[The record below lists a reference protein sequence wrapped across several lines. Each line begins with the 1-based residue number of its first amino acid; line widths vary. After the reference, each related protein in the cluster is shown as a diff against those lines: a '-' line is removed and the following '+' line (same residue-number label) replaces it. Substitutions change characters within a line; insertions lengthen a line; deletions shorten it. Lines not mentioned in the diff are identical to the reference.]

1 MSDLPPLDHNL
12 FSLCKEIGEM
22 RRGGSKENQKP
33 HKLFMLLAV
42 LDLFDQKLLSENRIF
57 FNQQLIKNFEKYFRI
72 YADDTDWCQPGPP
85 FFHLRSASFW
95 NHEIKPG
102 REAAYS
108 KLVTSGGGV
117 KRIKDNIE
125 YAFFDDSSYYLLC
138 EESNREYLRNYIIK
152 VLGELANLI
161 DTERIPTVFHESFA
175 LSRYKMAQVINSLAQ
190 PPQYGYLRSKEKREK
205 YFREHTQLGLNYVKA
220 MPEYAKGSGLLSF
233 EYDLTNFGEALHQ
246 YDPLLEQLSTQWL
259 MHYHLSAP
267 HGPGPIFWNNLVVT
281 HFRSGDEFSQKQL
294 AQEIGEIYAKD
305 KGKSLSPNSATSTA
319 NAFLETY
326 VKSDGLGNLGI
337 LEEIGDNYYRVQETD
352 SPPIWVVA
360 IAVLDYWQSH
370 FPKQVTVNLSSLTS
384 ESGLA
389 SLFKISRSRL
399 DIILGEMREIG
410 VVELFRVAPPYQ
422 VALLDSDPTSLFR
435 RMYSYE

>member
-1 MSDLPPLDHNL
+1 MTWDGPENCEDTRLGLTFHRTFPL
-12 FSLCKEIGEM
+12 KRTAI
-22 RRGGSKENQKP
+22 NQIIV
-33 HKLFMLLAV
+33 LLT
-42 LDLFDQKLLSENRIF
+42 SE
-57 FNQQLIKNFEKYFRI
+57 
-72 YADDTDWCQPGPP
+72 
-85 FFHLRSASFW
+85 S
-95 NHEIKPG
+95 
-102 REAAYS
+102 
-108 KLVTSGGGV
+108 SGGKINMS
-117 KRIKDNIE
+117 KRNIR
-125 YAFFDDSSYYLLC
+125 DKS
-138 EESNREYLRNYIIK
+138 
-152 VLGELANLI
+152 
-161 DTERIPTVFHESFA
+161 
-175 LSRYKMAQVINSLAQ
+175 
-190 PPQYGYLRSKEKREK
+190 
-205 YFREHTQLGLNYVKA
+205 QLGTVKVEA
-220 MPEYAKGSGLLSF
+220 MPRWAWGCGLLDQTKAPTIF
-233 EYDLTNFGEALHQ
+233 GNFIIEN
-246 YDPLLEQLSTQWL
+246 DPGMEQLSTQWL

-399 DIILGEMREIG
+399 DMILGEMREIG
-410 VVELFRVAPPYQ
+410 VVEIFRVAPPYQ

-435 RMYSYE
+435 RIYSYE